1 MLFLPI
7 LQTKN
12 TIAQDMKK
20 YVKVIICLAVLA
32 GIALFV
38 KSRWN
43 AWFGNIPEMPYA
55 ASPSPKESVS

>member
-32 GIALFV
+32 GIVARR
-38 KSRWN
+38 KRRC
-43 AWFGNIPEMPYA
+43 
-55 ASPSPKESVS
+55 KT